1 MTSLVAYG
9 SDSEQS
15 GGEDDDFFGKTAPK
29 QAEEDVEEKSS
40 KTEENIEKTDATGEQ
55 SKKEGTPT
63 VSSFFFSGDD
73 VGEGSS
79 DSDEEEGE
87 RAAPK
92 KKWKAGE
99 SATELDREFTSAIFD
114 NDYAREERTN
124 AQMLSRHVGLS
135 EKPTEKERKKS
146 KFTCKNYLKGK
157 CRFGD
162 KCRFSH
168 PVHNRSSEAVDQVTI
183 SSEAKFYTSETPEAQ
198 IFHSKKFKSSAG
210 Q

>member
-15 GGEDDDFFGKTAPK
+15 GGEEDDFFGNPIAEDEDDAKEVYEKGEEETKTENK
-29 QAEEDVEEKSS
+29 QYEKSS
-40 KTEENIEKTDATGEQ
+40 
-55 SKKEGTPT
+55 
-63 VSSFFFSGDD
+63 VSSFFFSGD
-73 VGEGSS
+73 GAEGSS
-79 DSDEEEGE
+79 DSDGDEGGE
-87 RAAPK
+87 AASK
-92 KKWKAGE
+92 KKRRPEE
-99 SATELDREFTSAIFD
+99 SVTELDKGFTSSIFD
-114 NDYAREERTN
+114 NDYAREERMN
-124 AQMLSRHVGLS
+124 ASMLSRHVDLS

-168 PVHNRSSEAVDQVTI
+168 PVHNRSSEAVSEVTI
-183 SSEAKFYTSETPEAQ
+183 SSEAKFYTTETPEAQ
-198 IFHSKKFKSSAG
+198 VFHSKKFKSSAG

>member
-15 GGEDDDFFGKTAPK
+15 GGEDDDFFGKSAPEETEK
-29 QAEEDVEEKSS
+29 AEEVPEK
-40 KTEENIEKTDATGEQ
+40 KETEEIHDEKP
-55 SKKEGTPT
+55 S
-63 VSSFFFSGDD
+63 VSSFFFSGEGADE
-73 VGEGSS
+73 GESS
-79 DSDEEEGE
+79 DSDDEGGE
-87 RAAPK
+87 SAPK
-92 KKWKAGE
+92 KKRRPGE
-99 SATELDREFTSAIFD
+99 SVTQLDKGFTSSIFD
-114 NDYAREERTN
+114 NDYAREERMNTN
-124 AQMLSRHVGLS
+124 MLSRHVEMT

-146 KFTCKNYLKGK
+146 KYTCKNYLKGK

-168 PVHNRSSEAVDQVTI
+168 PVHNRSSEAVSEVTI

-198 IFHSKKFKSSAG
+198 VFHSKKFKSSAG

>member
-15 GGEDDDFFGKTAPK
+15 GEEEDFFGKPTAEG
-29 QAEEDVEEKSS
+29 EEETKEIDEKEEK
-40 KTEENIEKTDATGEQ
+40 TEAEDKQDEK
-55 SKKEGTPT
+55 PLL
-63 VSSFFFSGDD
+63 SSFFFSGE
-73 VGEGSS
+73 GAEGSS
-79 DSDEEEGE
+79 DSEDDEET
-87 RAAPK
+87 APK
-92 KKWKAGE
+92 KKRRHGE
-99 SATELDREFTSAIFD
+99 SVTELDKEFTSSIFD
-114 NDYAREERTN
+114 NDYAREERMN
-124 AQMLSRHVGLS
+124 ASMLSRHVDLS

-168 PVHNRSSEAVDQVTI
+168 PVHNRSSEAVSEVTI
-183 SSEAKFYTSETPEAQ
+183 SSEAKFYTTETPEAQ
-198 IFHSKKFKSSAG
+198 VFHSKKFKSSAG